1 MVPMMP
7 PSFVACQS
15 HCGAG
20 HALSR
25 TRRHHPLFGPLH
37 GELLDGC
44 IQTLVPTGV
53 APSAPAHQ
61 KAAVTVQVVIGAPP
75 ACRPATV
82 ASARLVP
89 GVSALAPFSGLAPP
103 GGPRLVARVMAPPI
117 LSSTPVAPASLA
129 TIVAAPSRAVVL
141 PFGRCL

>member
-1 MVPMMP
+1 MMP

-15 HCGAG
+15 HGGAG
-20 HALSR
+20 HALTGSR
-25 TRRHHPLFGPLH
+25 CHHPLFGPLH

-53 APSAPAHQ
+53 PPSASPHQ

-89 GVSALAPFSGLAPP
+89 GVSALASFSRLVPP
-103 GGPRLVARVMAPPI
+103 GRPRLVARVMAPSI
-117 LSSTPVAPASLA
+117 LSSTPVAPTSLDA
-129 TIVAAPSRAVVL
+129 IVATPSRAIVL
-141 PFGRCL
+141 PLGRCL

>member
-15 HCGAG
+15 HRSAG
-20 HALSR
+20 HALPG
-25 TRRHHPLFGPLH
+25 TRRDHPFFGPLH
-37 GELLDGC
+37 SELLDGC

-53 APSAPAHQ
+53 PPSASAHQ
-61 KAAVTVQVVIGAPP
+61 KAAVTVQVVVGAPP

-89 GVSALAPFSGLAPP
+89 GVSALASFSRLVPP
-103 GGPRLVARVMAPPI
+103 GRTRLVA
-117 LSSTPVAPASLA
+117 
-129 TIVAAPSRAVVL
+129 
-141 PFGRCL
+141 